1 MMKRCA
7 AVLVLSLIA
16 QSAVAADRPALGA
29 ATPDEL
35 VGRLEAA
42 TAAADPI
49 ALAALMSPRG
59 RAEMSVGLTVAGA
72 MMIAMQ
78 GFGMQMAE
86 GMSEAFE
93 GLEDDSTP
101 EAKAAAEAAKAESEK
116 QMAEAQAKIEA
127 SSKELEA
134 IFERYGVPNMMDEST
149 EPAGGPEAAVA
160 AFEKIDHLGYLADM
174 FAFMKNAFPEEGEP
188 PAPSVKGPIG
198 TPTIDGDHG
207 SLAVG
212 DETFDLI
219 KLDGRWYV
227 EPPKDAPA
235 EADGG

>member
-1 MMKRCA
+1 MVKRYA
-7 AVLVLSLIA
+7 AVLVLSLVA

-35 VGRLEAA
+35 VERLEAA

-59 RAEMSVGLTVAGA
+59 RAEMSVGLTIAGT

-86 GMSEAFE
+86 GMSDAFS

-101 EAKAAAEAAKAESEK
+101 EAKAAAEAAKAEAEK
-116 QMAEAQAKIEA
+116 QMVEAQAKIEA
-127 SSKELEA
+127 SGKQLEA
-134 IFERYGVPNMMDEST
+134 IFERYGVPNVMDEST
-149 EPAGGPEAAVA
+149 APAGGPEAAVA
-160 AFEKIDHLGYLADM
+160 AFEKIDHLGYLTDM
-174 FAFMKNAFPEEGEP
+174 FAFMKDAFPEEGEP
-188 PAPSVKGPIG
+188 PTPSVKGPIG
-198 TPTIDGDHG
+198 KPTIDGDHG
-207 SLAVG
+207 SLTVG
-212 DETFDLI
+212 EETFDLVKI
-219 KLDGRWYV
+219 DGRWYV